1 MGVYETVRDGLSRIT
16 RSVIDDHIKGLFVFL
31 LGAAIRRLI
40 GGFGTNNAR
49 HTPSE
54 AMAELAERESRI
66 KWMTGLLGI
75 LLVVQI
81 YMRLD
86 EVDGSAESEANVLAL
101 PSSMS
106 STPSAVAGV
115 TGTSI
120 GVPFAGHSAA
130 DSLAEVGGGIF
141 KWSTENRLRAAFVV
155 AAIVAL
161 DFTNVL
167 TLIDR
172 LDIGWYAI
180 ALPASSV
187 MRAAG
192 VFGRIA
198 WPFVVALGRRCRHV
212 LRYLSKVRALGA
224 VGGHL

>member
-16 RSVIDDHIKGLFVFL
+16 RSVIDDHIKGLFVFF
-31 LGAAIRRLI
+31 LGAAIKRLI

-49 HTPSE
+49 HIPSE

-66 KWMTGLLGI
+66 KWMTGLLSI

-81 YMRLD
+81 YIKID
-86 EVDGSAESEANVLAL
+86 EVDGFAESESNVLAL

-106 STPSAVAGV
+106 STPPAVAGV
-115 TGTSI
+115 TSTSI

-130 DSLAEVGGGIF
+130 DSLAEVGSGIF
-141 KWSTENRLRAAFVV
+141 KWSTENRLRAAFIV

-167 TLIDR
+167 TLLDR
-172 LDIGWYAI
+172 LDILWYAI

-192 VFGRIA
+192 VFGRNA
-198 WPFVVALGRRCRHV
+198 WPFVVELGRRCRYM
-212 LRYLSKVRALGA
+212 LRFLSKMKTNCFFGR
-224 VGGHL
+224 